1 MRGSVAS
8 PTGHRRPRVTVPTP
22 EWDVEITNGVL
33 RGRNP
38 AQAFLKLVPA
48 TSTTVPVITPINTD
62 RSETFPTGYTSF
74 GGIGSIGLCAAVKT
88 TAGVPADTD
97 FSGATP
103 VVPVPPIGSIVY
115 STSTKKLYVKDA
127 AGSYLASVALT

>member
-1 MRGSVAS
+1 MPVPVPELDWELQNAILRSGSVV
-8 PTGHRRPRVTVPTP
+8 GNILKIVPKALQTS
-22 EWDVEITNGVL
+22 VL
-33 RGRNP
+33 
-38 AQAFLKLVPA
+38 
-48 TSTTVPVITPINTD
+48 ITPINTD
-62 RSETFPTGYTSF
+62 GSSTFPTGYTTF
-74 GGIGSIGLCAAVKT
+74 GGFGSIGLVAAVKT

-127 AGSYLASVALT
+127 AASYLASVALT